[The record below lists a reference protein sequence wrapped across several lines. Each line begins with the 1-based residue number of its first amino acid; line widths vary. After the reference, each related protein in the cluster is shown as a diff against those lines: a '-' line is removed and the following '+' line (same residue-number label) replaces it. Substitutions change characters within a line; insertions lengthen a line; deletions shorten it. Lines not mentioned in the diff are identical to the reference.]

1 MQTLKAPSGTRIQR
15 GEVRQFDAVSPQVCD
30 RIPSY
35 DTHALDKSES
45 KVYRDATEA
54 SDQLLKI
61 SGYRTMSDPL
71 ETFSAVGGWN
81 LANMRCSFWFSSGT
95 RSGAIFGN

>member
-1 MQTLKAPSGTRIQR
+1 MQTPKPLLPVIRILQTK
-15 GEVRQFDAVSPQVCD
+15 VRPLIRVCD
-30 RIPSY
+30 RIPNC
-35 DTHALDKSES
+35 DTHALDKSGS
-45 KVYRDATEA
+45 KVYGDATEA

-81 LANMRCSFWFSSGT
+81 LANKRCSFWFSSGT